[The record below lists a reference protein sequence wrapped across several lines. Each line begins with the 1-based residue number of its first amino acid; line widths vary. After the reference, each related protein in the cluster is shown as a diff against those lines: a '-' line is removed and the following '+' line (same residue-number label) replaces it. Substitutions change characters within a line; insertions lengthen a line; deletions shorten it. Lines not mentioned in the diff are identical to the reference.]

1 MIMFHF
7 LRICNQICKCCY
19 EKIKKIPIK
28 TGFQKKLT
36 FTLTPNSL
44 IGVLKNGVKK
54 AVGKNAKKSAKPKNL
69 LFFRETFHFNE
80 IRKHN
85 EHKIL
90 RFQYSIL
97 IFIGKKRFL
106 VRLSLF
112 ICLKNGP
119 FPDILQKVKTYS
131 FANSNHSPFE
141 SH

>member
-7 LRICNQICKCCY
+7 LRICNHICKCYY

-36 FTLTPNSL
+36 FTLTTNSL
-44 IGVLKNGVKK
+44 IGVLKNGMKK
-54 AVGKNAKKSAKPKNL
+54 AVGKNAEKSAQPKNL

-80 IRKHN
+80 IGKHN

-97 IFIGKKRFL
+97 ILLVKKDFWSDYHFFFISNAFAQKTDHFQTFCKK
-106 VRLSLF
+106 
-112 ICLKNGP
+112 
-119 FPDILQKVKTYS
+119 
-131 FANSNHSPFE
+131 
-141 SH
+141 